1 MTAPDLSGLSVLP
14 SPELSAAM
22 CATMLRT
29 HRELVAWV
37 AGYGDLVSDTLLEPV
52 CLMHVFAAPW
62 HTPDQLRTHNRMA
75 AWLFALDN
83 AAEGAPSLADVDAII
98 GRCRHVLAGGAP
110 EPGDEFA
117 RCLRDVWAELRT
129 APLWPALADR
139 WTDVFDRTLDAIRA
153 ERVARGALDAGGA
166 PPSVDEYIANCD
178 NAEIRIAYLTYWI
191 ATGGEDLLTHV
202 DDLMPALWEAQVA
215 IRWANDYRS
224 VRRGDAEPTV
234 LNSSLLGVG
243 EDEMRTR
250 AVAAAD
256 RCAAMIGPLVA
267 KQLPEAVTLDRM
279 TRSVVAFYGIS
290 DYRPE
295 GR

>member
-1 MTAPDLSGLSVLP
+1 MTSLDLTELP
-14 SPELSAAM
+14 SPELSSVL
-22 CATMLRT
+22 CARMLRT
-29 HRELVAWV
+29 HRELTAWV
-37 AGYGDLVSDTLLEPV
+37 SGYGDLVSDTLLEPV

-62 HTPDQLRTHNRMA
+62 HTADQLRTHNRMA

-83 AAEGAPSLADVDAII
+83 AAESAPTLADVDAIT
-98 GRCRHVLAGGAP
+98 GRCRHVLGGGEP

-117 RCLRDVWAELRT
+117 RCLRDVFAELRT

-139 WTDVFDRTLDAIRA
+139 WFEVFGSTLDALRA
-153 ERVARGALDAGGA
+153 ERVARCDLDAGGP
-166 PPSVDEYIANCD
+166 PPSLDAYIANCD

-224 VRRGDAEPTV
+224 VERGDEEATV

-243 EDEMRTR
+243 QDEMRRR
-250 AVAAAD
+250 ALAAAG
-256 RCAAMIGPLVA
+256 RSGAMIEPLVA